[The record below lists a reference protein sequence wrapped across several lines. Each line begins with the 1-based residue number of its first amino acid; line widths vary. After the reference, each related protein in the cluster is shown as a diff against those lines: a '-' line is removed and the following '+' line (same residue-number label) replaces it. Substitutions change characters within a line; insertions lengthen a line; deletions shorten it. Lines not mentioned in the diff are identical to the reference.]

1 MHEEIWFEDFWLS
14 WWDEELDDEE
24 VIEGSDNHGSGSL
37 HERDRSV

>member
-1 MHEEIWFEDFWLS
+1 MEDFWFT
-14 WWDEELDDEE
+14 WCEDEELDDGE